1 MPRPLRTLATA
12 ALAASLALPLA
23 AQDQT
28 QAETDTTMPN
38 IDPSTVVA
46 TVNGEEITLGHMI
59 IALTVVPEEYR
70 QLEDQVLYDGILNQ
84 LVQQEALA
92 QNFTETLPP
101 RVVYSLENERR
112 ALVAQEVIEAMM
124 SVPLDE
130 AEVQAVYD
138 ERFGNTDAED
148 EYNAAHILVE
158 TEEEALAVKEE
169 LDGGADFSRTAR
181 EKSIGPSGPSGG
193 DLGWFSSGMMVPEFE
208 AATIAL
214 EEGEISAPVQTQFG
228 WHVIQLKEVRKANI
242 PTLDETRPQIEFELR
257 RNIANAA
264 IEAAAATADVV
275 ITPAEDWDAG
285 VIRRIDLFQ

>member
-1 MPRPLRTLATA
+1 MLRPFRTLASA
-12 ALAASLALPLA
+12 VLAASLALPLA

-28 QAETDTTMPN
+28 QAETDAATPE

-70 QLEDQVLYDGILNQ
+70 QLEDQVLYDGILSQ
-84 LVQQEALA
+84 LIQQEALA
-92 QNFTETLPP
+92 QNFSDTLPP

-112 ALVAQEVIEAMM
+112 SLVAQEVVQAMM
-124 SVPLDE
+124 DVPLDE
-130 AEVQAVYD
+130 AEIQAVYD
-138 ERFGNTDAED
+138 ERYGNTEAED

-158 TEEEALAVKEE
+158 TEEEARAVKEE
-169 LDGGADFSRTAR
+169 LDGGANFARTAR
-181 EKSIGPSGPSGG
+181 AKSIGPSGPSGG

-242 PTLDETRPQIEFELR
+242 PTLEETRPQIEFELR

-264 IEAAAATADVV
+264 IEAAAASADVV
-275 ITPAEDWDAG
+275 VTPAEGWDAQ
-285 VIRRIDLFQ
+285 VIRRIDVFE